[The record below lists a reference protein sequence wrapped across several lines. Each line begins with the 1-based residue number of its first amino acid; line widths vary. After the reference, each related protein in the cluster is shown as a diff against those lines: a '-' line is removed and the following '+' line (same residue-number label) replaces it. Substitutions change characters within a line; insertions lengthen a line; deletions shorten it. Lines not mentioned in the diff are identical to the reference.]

1 MRKILKDWAKRE
13 CEFRLSEE
21 ENKWLKDEQAIVFYG
36 YDNRCINMNGMLE
49 GEIPCDNER
58 NCFSIDKELLI
69 SKKYHDDCNMATFN
83 AEFQDNQWIIKSNIA
98 LCEFKI
104 TDNDREL
111 CTAYLVDCEDIGFSQ
126 KHIIPQNMLLSESGV
141 EFENEEWMIILIRYL
156 HAWTEIPLNPTC
168 GYDLENLEFF
178 NGLIGYLIKTTEYN
192 LRNYPEMLDEI
203 FIDSWKY
210 EGKLY
215 RVLHP
220 HLVEDSE
227 AEDGVSLL
235 LPEVD
240 YHGMITHWTD
250 DYTFSGLMYK
260 LNAEEEYIILEADTK
275 EHIAF
280 DVNKFR
286 KVYDF
291 ENPYTAKEREFIFP
305 MYKDCIKE
313 YRMSIKDFIS
323 LKNKV
328 TDK

>member
-13 CEFRLSEE
+13 CKFRLSEE
-21 ENKWLKDEQAIVFYG
+21 ENRWLKNQNAIVFYG
-36 YDNRCINMNGMLE
+36 YDNSCISMYGMLE

-69 SKKYHDDCNMATFN
+69 SKNGHADCNMATFN
-83 AEFQDNQWIIKSNIA
+83 AEFQENRWLIKSNIA

-104 TDNDREL
+104 TGNDSEL
-111 CTAYLVDCEDIGFSQ
+111 CTAYLVDCEDIGFIQEDITPQ
-126 KHIIPQNMLLSESGV
+126 KMLLSESGV
-141 EFENEEWMIILIRYL
+141 EFTNEEWMLILIRYL
-156 HAWTEIPLNPTC
+156 HAWTEIPLNSMS
-168 GYDLENLEFF
+168 GYDLEKLEFF
-178 NGLIGYLIKTTEYN
+178 NGLIGFLIKTTEYY
-192 LRNYPEMLDEI
+192 LRNCPKALDKFFVE
-203 FIDSWKY
+203 SWKY

-220 HLVEDSE
+220 YLVKDSE

-240 YHGMITHWTD
+240 YHGMISHWTD

-260 LNAEEEYIILEADTK
+260 LNAEEEYIILEAETK

-286 KVYDF
+286 KVYNC
-291 ENPYTAKEREFIFP
+291 ENPYTEKEREFIFP

-313 YRMSIKDFIS
+313 YRMSIKDFVL
-323 LKNKV
+323 LKKM
-328 TDK
+328 